1 VAGSNTIFV
10 VEICT
15 PLDYL
20 LELFAVD
27 EVAANDRVDISIF
40 VDSHTLIHLVKD
52 LFDDINEYYQS
63 LSIELTPASNQEKL

>member
-20 LELFAVD
+20 LELFAM
-27 EVAANDRVDISIF
+27 EQVATIDGVDISIF

-63 LSIELTPASNQEKL
+63 LSIELTPTSNQEEL